1 MLQHKANPE
10 EEQNGTTSENQRL
23 RGRSGACGTKKRN
36 RQMRVERQPGLNN
49 DGPCV
54 SCEALNRSN
63 TTKTPCCE
71 FYCQFALKVTSR
83 SSFEGT
89 GSVKDNR
96 IVFLPVS

>member
-1 MLQHKANPE
+1 
-10 EEQNGTTSENQRL
+10 
-23 RGRSGACGTKKRN
+23 
-36 RQMRVERQPGLNN
+36 MRVERQPGLNN